1 MTRSPTTAARSLSL
15 RLLPF
20 IALAAV
26 SIVVGCS
33 SLKKQDPAQAAQ
45 GKAVSGTDEQIFI
58 GDTIE
63 KNYDPNVIIKRAE
76 AFFDKEDYPEAIIE
90 YQHFLDLHHV
100 HTLAPYAQFKL
111 GESHFKLAKTVDRD
125 LEPVRK
131 AQEAFEKLLKEFP
144 GSRYEREA
152 VERIRGCQEHL
163 AKYSFF
169 VGEFYYRRESYLA
182 AAYRFEGILKKY
194 PDMEVAPDAM
204 YYLALSYKELGADD
218 WAREQLTLLAEKYPV
233 NKYARDGEKLLA
245 KLNGNSK
252 QPARPVIARAE
263 RTANELP
270 VAPVPAVVAADL
282 QPAGQP
288 PLTPTPALVPAAV
301 VPASVLGSAASNGNG
316 LAQPVTLCRLGSW
329 C

>member
-15 RLLPF
+15 RLLPL

-26 SIVVGCS
+26 SVLLGCS
-33 SLKKQDPAQAAQ
+33 ILKKQAPAQAAQ
-45 GKAVSGTDEQIFI
+45 GKSVSGTDEQIFI

-90 YQHFLDLHHV
+90 YQHFLDLHRV
-100 HTLAPYAQFKL
+100 HILAPYAQFKL
-111 GESHFKLAKTVDRD
+111 GESHYKLAKTVDRD
-125 LEPVRK
+125 LEPVVK

-163 AKYSFF
+163 AKHSFF

-194 PDMEVAPDAM
+194 PDMEVTPDAM

-218 WAREQLTLLAEKYPV
+218 WAREQLTRLAEKYPV
-233 NKYARDGEKLLA
+233 NKYARDGEKLLT
-245 KLNGNSK
+245 KLNGT
-252 QPARPVIARAE
+252 RPVRPVVAKAE
-263 RTANELP
+263 WTANEMPAASLP
-270 VAPVPAVVAADL
+270 SEVAADI

-288 PLTPTPALVPAAV
+288 PLVPTPALVPAVA
-301 VPASVLGSAASNGNG
+301 ASTSAFSNGASNGNG
-316 LAQPVTLCRLGSW
+316 LAQQVTLCRLGSW

>member
-1 MTRSPTTAARSLSL
+1 MAARAFSLW
-15 RLLPF
+15 LLPL

-26 SIVVGCS
+26 SLMFGCS
-33 SLKKQDPAQAAQ
+33 SMKKQDPAQAAQ
-45 GKAVSGTDEQIFI
+45 GKSVSGTDEQIFI

-63 KNYDPNVIIKRAE
+63 KNYDPNVIMKRAE

-90 YQHFLDLHHV
+90 YQHFLDLHRV

-111 GESHFKLAKTVDRD
+111 GESHYRLAKTVDRD

-152 VERIRGCQEHL
+152 AERIRDCHEYL
-163 AKYSFF
+163 AKHAFF

-218 WAREQLTLLAEKYPV
+218 WAREQLTRLAEKYPI
-233 NKYARDGEKLLA
+233 NKYAGDGDKLLA
-245 KLNGNSK
+245 KLNGK
-252 QPARPVIARAE
+252 RPARPVMAKAE
-263 RTANELP
+263 RTANEPLAASLP
-270 VAPVPAVVAADL
+270 PVVAADIPSNG
-282 QPAGQP
+282 QPA
-288 PLTPTPALVPAAV
+288 LASTPSPVSTAAV
-301 VPASVLGSAASNGNG
+301 APASAFGGAASNGNG
-316 LAQPVTLCRLGSW
+316 LAQQVTLCRLGSW